1 MLNIGHLTRVSAL
14 ACSRSFERRQPLVL
28 HSAPICSSQG
38 PVSWYVWQCMSLS
51 NSTSI
56 IISIANVFIY
66 LMTKICGI
74 FFLKPTQSKLC
85 PILYYMPGLIVY
97 GSDVNLP
104 ERYHGNVFVPLPLN
118 TWQSLVAKVLVKI
131 SATPVTESNLLVG
144 CASKSR
150 DEREMSR
157 VQLGHNVV
165 NRSSLGPSHV
175 LIKVKRKA
183 F

>member
-1 MLNIGHLTRVSAL
+1 MLTPSFSLSLLLDRDWNWLYCFWPTATTLIIWTSSWVTLALSLTPWAKELVAQGRKLRHAGVQKVVFLTLRFEGIPPVLNIGHLTRVSAL

-74 FFLKPTQSKLC
+74 FF
-85 PILYYMPGLIVY
+85 
-97 GSDVNLP
+97 
-104 ERYHGNVFVPLPLN
+104 F
-118 TWQSLVAKVLVKI
+118 
-131 SATPVTESNLLVG
+131 
-144 CASKSR
+144 
-150 DEREMSR
+150 
-157 VQLGHNVV
+157 
-165 NRSSLGPSHV
+165 
-175 LIKVKRKA
+175 
-183 F
+183 